1 MATRRGMTL
10 RAKLSAII
18 ATFGAAAVAAT
29 PTPTVPGIYY
39 DADIKITR
47 AVGTPAITVS
57 YTGANAARMQIRLN
71 GITIAYK
78 DLDKSKSSGEAGFNL
93 ALDKLQE
100 GDNVIEAV
108 LFDADGKR
116 LGSQKLVVEVA
127 QRTDQP
133 VYIRVPKPGD
143 SLKGTVIIDVGLGI
157 QARNAFVSFFL
168 NKEFRG
174 MKNYPPYTFAW
185 DTTKEP
191 NGWHEIQVWLY
202 DESQTT
208 IKSPVARVFV
218 ENPGGRTER
227 VEPVGQP
234 VLADPTLK
242 PPIGD
247 PKGTKNAEGIAE
259 PATTKVVTA
268 APLPPLPDPTVQGP
282 TSATRDSKK
291 GDGILPEAAG
301 TRVSIPNP
309 SQLPAREATVE
320 TKAISPGTA
329 AKKTVPIDF
338 GSRVATT
345 MPISIWFNGSQ
356 VEFDVQPRI
365 TDGIPLTPFRFLYE
379 RAGGKVDWFQKDFTV
394 TATGLGYDVWMK
406 IGNPYAR
413 VNGQQVLLELAP
425 FIDQKRTIVPL
436 SFIKDVLDVNVD
448 FDPATGHVLI
458 TQAKKDDPKK

>member
-1 MATRRGMTL
+1 MATRRGTTFRAGLSVLVATL
-10 RAKLSAII
+10 
-18 ATFGAAAVAAT
+18 GAAALAAT
-29 PTPTVPGIYY
+29 AGPNVPGIYY

-47 AVGTPAITVS
+47 AVGAPAITVA

-78 DLDKSKSSGEAGFNL
+78 DLDKSKSRGEAGFNL
-93 ALDKLQE
+93 PLDKLQE
-100 GDNVIEAV
+100 GDNVIEAI
-108 LFDADGKR
+108 LFDSEGKK

-143 SLKGTVIIDVGLGI
+143 SLQGTVIIDVGLGI
-157 QARNAFVSFFL
+157 QARNAFVSFFV

-174 MKNYPPYTFAW
+174 MKNYPPYTFVW
-185 DTTKEP
+185 DTTKEA

-202 DESQTT
+202 DETQTT

-227 VEPVGQP
+227 VEPVAQP
-234 VLADPTLK
+234 VLAEPTVK
-242 PPIGD
+242 PPIGN

-259 PATTKVVTA
+259 PATTKVATV
-268 APLPPLPDPTVQGP
+268 APLPPLPAPKVQGP
-282 TSATRDSKK
+282 TSATRGSKK
-291 GDGILPEAAG
+291 GEEILPEPAG

-309 SQLPAREATVE
+309 SQRPTPVVTVEATA
-320 TKAISPGTA
+320 TYASPA
-329 AKKTVPIDF
+329 AKKTVSIDF
-338 GSRVATT
+338 GSRVSTT

-356 VEFDVQPRI
+356 VDFDVEPRI

-413 VNGQQVLLELAP
+413 VNGEQVLLELAP
-425 FIDQKRTIVPL
+425 FIDHKRTIVPL
-436 SFIKDVLDVNVD
+436 SFIKDVLDVDVD

-458 TQAKKDDPKK
+458 TQAKKEQPKK